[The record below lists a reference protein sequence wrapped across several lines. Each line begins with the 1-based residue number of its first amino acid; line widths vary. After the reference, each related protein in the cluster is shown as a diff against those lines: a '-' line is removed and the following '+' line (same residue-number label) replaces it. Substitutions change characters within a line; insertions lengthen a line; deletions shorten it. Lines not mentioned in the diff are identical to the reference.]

1 MVEQVHSRVNECELL
16 VVIALRPQSRICTEL
31 RLPRVVLASAET
43 QGDYAVAK
51 VAVEALVA
59 LLHQAALSSY

>member
-1 MVEQVHSRVNECELL
+1 MVV
-16 VVIALRPQSRICTEL
+16 ALQSQSLICCEL

-43 QGDYAVAK
+43 QGGYAVPK

-59 LLHQAALSSY
+59 LLYQAALSNQ